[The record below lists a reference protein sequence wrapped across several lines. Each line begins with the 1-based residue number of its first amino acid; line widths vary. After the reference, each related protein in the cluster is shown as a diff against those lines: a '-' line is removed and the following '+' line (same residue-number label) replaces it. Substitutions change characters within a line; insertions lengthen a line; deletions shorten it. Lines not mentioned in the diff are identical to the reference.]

1 MIESKSVKALKKQL
15 AAAIAMVC
23 VAAVA
28 LGSSTYAW
36 FVSNNSVKATTSTIS
51 AQSNA
56 AFMYIR
62 DENEQSKDLTFDTSS
77 INSTAL
83 YPAHWVTVAENSA
96 ESGNYKGKD
105 AGKFYTAYGTTAND
119 GTMTANT
126 LKIVEASTESTT
138 KGSPADAVT
147 AQYAVKNTFYVGSK
161 GTTLSNLVVAGASF
175 TDGDGTTS
183 TSDNTDL
190 DNALR
195 ILVTCG
201 DNWVLCDKDGVI
213 EDSEGRTKAASS
225 ADLGKFGTGVTV
237 THDADTLVTMYVYY
251 DGNDAQIYSNNLPNL
266 ETSSSRITVTFTA
279 DPQNS

>member
-1 MIESKSVKALKKQL
+1 MNESKNVKALKKQL

-36 FVSNNSVKATTSTIS
+36 FVSNNNVKATTSTIS

-62 DENEQSKDLTFDTSS
+62 DENEQSKDLTFDISS

-175 TDGDGTTS
+175 TDGDSTTS

-201 DNWVLCDKDGVI
+201 DNWVLCDKNTI
-213 EDSEGRTKAASS
+213 LAANSGNTTNK
-225 ADLGKFGTGVTV
+225 L
-237 THDADTLVTMYVYY
+237 ADTVSSTETTVDVYVFY
-251 DGNDAQIYSNNLPNL
+251 DGDDSQVFTNNLPDL
-266 ETSSSRITVTFTA
+266 KKASKRITVQFNATPTTTQTGA
-279 DPQNS
+279 

>member
-1 MIESKSVKALKKQL
+1 MTETKSVKTLKKQL
-15 AAAIAMVC
+15 GAAIAMVL

-36 FVSNNSVKATTSTIS
+36 FVSNNKVTATTSTIS

-62 DENEQSKDLTFDTSS
+62 DKDEKSKDLTFDTSS

-83 YPAHWVTVAENSA
+83 YPAHWVTVASDNYANA
-96 ESGNYKGKD
+96 EV
-105 AGKFYTAYGTTAND
+105 GKFYTAYGTTADD
-119 GTMTANT
+119 GKMVTDT
-126 LKIVEASTESTT
+126 LKIVEASAESTT

-161 GTTLSNLVVAGASF
+161 GTTLSNLVVTSAALK
-175 TDGDGTTS
+175 TEDGQAS
-183 TSDNTDL
+183 TSENTDL

-201 DNWVLCDKDGVI
+201 DNWVLCDKSSI
-213 EDSEGRTKAASS
+213 LASNS
-225 ADLGKFGTGVTV
+225 GNTTNKL
-237 THDADTLVTMYVYY
+237 ADTVSAVETEVNVYVFY
-251 DGNDAQIYSNNLPNL
+251 DGDDNQVFTNNLPDL
-266 ETSSSRITVTFTA
+266 KKASKRITVQLDATPTTTQTGDQA
-279 DPQNS
+279 

>member
-1 MIESKSVKALKKQL
+1 MNETKNNSVKALKKQM
-15 AAAIAMVC
+15 AAAVAMVC

-36 FVSNNSVKATTSTIS
+36 FVSNNNVKATTSTIS

-83 YPAHWVTVAENSA
+83 YPAHWVTAASDNYAHAEV
-96 ESGNYKGKD
+96 
-105 AGKFYTAYGTTAND
+105 GKFYTAYGTTASD
-119 GTMTANT
+119 GTMVTNT
-126 LKIVEASTESTT
+126 LKLVEASAESQT

-161 GTTLSNLVVAGASF
+161 GTTLSNLVVSQASF
-175 TDGDGTTS
+175 IDGENQTS
-183 TSDNTDL
+183 TSENSDL

-201 DNWVLCDKDGVI
+201 DNWVLCDNSSI
-213 EDSEGRTKAASS
+213 LASN
-225 ADLGKFGTGVTV
+225 TGNT
-237 THDADTLVTMYVYY
+237 TNKLADTVSATETKVEVYVFY
-251 DGNDAQIYSNNLPNL
+251 DGDDTEVNTNNLPDL
-266 ETSSSRITVTFTA
+266 KKASKRITVQLDATPTTTQTGDQA
-279 DPQNS
+279 

>member
-1 MIESKSVKALKKQL
+1 MKKENLGSVKALKKQL
-15 AAAIAMVC
+15 GAAVAMVC

-77 INSTAL
+77 IDSTAL
-83 YPAHWVTVAENSA
+83 YPAHWVTTASEKYANAEV
-96 ESGNYKGKD
+96 
-105 AGKFYTAYGTTAND
+105 GKFYTAYGTTASD
-119 GTMTANT
+119 GTMVTDT
-126 LKIVEASTESTT
+126 LKLVEASAESQT

-147 AQYAVKNTFYVGSK
+147 AKYAVKNTFYVGSK

-175 TDGDGTTS
+175 TDGDGNTS
-183 TSDNTDL
+183 TSDNADL

-201 DNWVLCDKDGVI
+201 NNWVLCDKSTI
-213 EDSEGRTKAASS
+213 LASNENNTEHK
-225 ADLGKFGTGVTV
+225 L
-237 THDADTLVTMYVYY
+237 ADTVSSTETEVNIYVFY
-251 DGNDAQIYSNNLPNL
+251 DGDDEQVNTNNLPDL
-266 ETSSSRITVTFTA
+266 KKASKSITVQFDATA
-279 DPQNS
+279 TTTQTGA